1 MISQNPSV
9 ACSLSHL
16 KRDLTTHAITFEN
29 LQIWKCT
36 IWKWSLLYARWLFLH
51 FLGNILQPPLL
62 AIGAGGEK
70 GCSNMKRRTGSN
82 KNAIFDT
89 SYETHTTFHIP
100 ILRRKKNETMTAGW
114 NWIPCLT
121 LVFKV
126 GRRKMYPN
134 SKSRRAWLWQISPS
148 SFCLVLPPSDCQT
161 IWENRMGTHL
171 VCEKKAGGMDR
182 YEMRK
187 LFGANLFVKEQ
198 QQQYSSLPTS
208 SPLGRNGFGDTDW
221 RL

>member
-9 ACSLSHL
+9 AWVSLPPQTWSHL
-16 KRDLTTHAITFEN
+16 PCNNFEN

-62 AIGAGGEK
+62 AIGGEK

-100 ILRRKKNETMTAGW
+100 ILRRKENETMTAGW
-114 NWIPCLT
+114 NWIPYWT

-148 SFCLVLPPSDCQT
+148 SFCLVPPPSDCQT

-171 VCEKKAGGMDR
+171 PGLWKKAGGMDR

-187 LFGANLFVKEQ
+187 LFGTNLFVKEQ
-198 QQQYSSLPTS
+198 Q
-208 SPLGRNGFGDTDW
+208 
-221 RL
+221 